1 MRIAIA
7 CYPTHG
13 GSGVIASELA
23 LGLAERG
30 HKIHIVSYAVPF
42 RLRTFHPNVLIHE
55 VEVSSYP
62 LFKYPPYTL
71 GLATKL
77 AEVATDHQLDVMHA
91 HYAVPHAVSAFLAKE
106 ILGGESP
113 KIITTL
119 HGTDITLVGTDES
132 FQRVIRFAIDS
143 SDGVTAVSRYLQRR
157 TAEEFETEHPV
168 EVIYNFVNTSRCKR
182 GTEKCI
188 RDHWAPNG
196 EKILMH
202 ASNFRPVKR
211 VSDVVRMFHRV
222 QKKVPAKL
230 LLVGQGPERLFVQ
243 QLVKELQLKEHV
255 HFLGEQDY
263 LESLLSCADLF
274 VLPSEQESFGLVAL
288 EAMSCE
294 VPVVGTSIGGLPEV
308 VMHEQSGFL
317 FPVGEIQQM
326 AEAAIDL
333 LSDPQKLARFR
344 QNARSWAVEH
354 FDSEKIIPQYER
366 FYEEVLQGK
375 TALSRQAG
383 P

>member
-1 MRIAIA
+1 MKIAIV

-13 GSGVIASELA
+13 GSGVVASELA

-42 RLRTFHPNVLIHE
+42 RLRTFDPNVLIHE

-77 AEVATDHQLDVMHA
+77 AEVATEHELDVIHA

-106 ILGGESP
+106 ILGGDSP
-113 KIITTL
+113 KTITTL
-119 HGTDITLVGTDES
+119 HGTDITLVGTDKS

-143 SDGVTAVSRYLQRR
+143 SDGVTAVSEYLRQR
-157 TAEEFETEHPV
+157 TVDEFEPQHPI
-168 EVIYNFVNTSRCKR
+168 EVIYNFVNTSRCRR
-182 GTEKCI
+182 GTEKCV

-222 QKKVPAKL
+222 QKKIPAKL

-294 VPVVGTSIGGLPEV
+294 VPVLGTNIGGLPEV
-308 VMHEQSGFL
+308 VENDQTGFL

-326 AEAAIDL
+326 ADAAIDL
-333 LSDPQKLARFR
+333 LSSPEKLQRFR
-344 QNARSWAVEH
+344 QSARRVAVER
-354 FDSEKIIPQYER
+354 FDSEKIIPEYEHL
-366 FYEEVLQGK
+366 YEEVLR
-375 TALSRQAG
+375 AEPAVSRQAS